1 VRRGAQGAGLAS
13 GLLPYDLRRAAI
25 RNLIRSGVSTT
36 VAMKISG
43 HLNDSTFRRYDIA
56 SVKDIADAVEK
67 VAAYVDA
74 RPTTRNVLPMAAGG
88 VKPQLSHNRLTPTA
102 PVWAILAEADGN
114 RTHRSGGQPGARR
127 L

>member
-1 VRRGAQGAGLAS
+1 VGRGAQGAGLAS

-25 RNLIRSGVSTT
+25 RTLIRSGVSTT

-43 HLNDSTFRRYDIA
+43 HLTDSTFRRYDIT
-56 SVKDIADAVEK
+56 SVEDIADAVEK

-74 RPTTRNVLPMAAGG
+74 QPTRNVLPMAAGG